1 MKQKFQTVL
10 SKFKEGKERLIAKVE
25 AVNNQPKSSKTS
37 TSNEVELNVELK
49 KQIIRNAIKD
59 AEKNDGIL
67 TFPDGVGNV
76 IPDCAFMGN
85 TFIRKVVI
93 PKSIEKIGI
102 GAFSG
107 CYNLEE
113 VTLQAEKLFISDEA
127 FKETNVL
134 KIVVKDAYIG
144 KSAFENSN
152 IRTFQTNGNCI
163 FEDYA
168 FANSEIEKVICKGG
182 IISIGEGC
190 FYNCKNLVDFCCT
203 KNLESIGREAFA
215 ECTSLEKIAF
225 LEKSLVTSLEKKTF
239 YKCVNLEEIRLCK
252 ITGVGESCF
261 EGCKKLGVNDPN
273 LFPER
278 IRNIGKA
285 AFKGCSGIEVM
296 NLEQCK
302 VIETEAFYGCVKLKY
317 VSMDLIETIKDSA
330 FAYSAIEKLYC
341 TNIALIGTNTFR
353 ECYNLKS
360 VYFGKN
366 VTKIGKSCFKGAKK
380 LTDVGIESSKL
391 TEIPDN
397 IFESCTELK
406 CVQFNAEKIAK
417 IGRCAFREC
426 ISLYSINEFKEVTQ
440 ILEQSFYR
448 CSMLNAFNFYK
459 VEYIGE
465 RAFEGTAISE
475 VCLKETTANIGNNAF
490 ANCQNLKKVTIKS
503 GSNFGANAFET
514 MAETEIKIK

>member
-1 MKQKFQTVL
+1 M
-10 SKFKEGKERLIAKVE
+10 SKFKEGKERLIAKAE
-25 AVNNQPKSSKTS
+25 FINNQQKNSKNNT
-37 TSNEVELNVELK
+37 TKEVELNVELK
-49 KQIIRNAIKD
+49 KQIIRNAIKE

-93 PKSIEKIGI
+93 PKGIEKIGI
-102 GAFSG
+102 GAFAG

-113 VTLQAEKLFISDEA
+113 VTLQAEKIYISDEA
-127 FKETNVL
+127 FKGTNVL
-134 KIVVKDAYIG
+134 KIVVKDAYVG

-168 FANSEIEKVICKGG
+168 FANSEVEKVVCKGG
-182 IISIGEGC
+182 IVSIGEGC
-190 FYNCKNLVDFCCT
+190 FYNCKNLTDFCCT
-203 KNLESIGREAFA
+203 KNLETIGREAFA
-215 ECTSLEKIAF
+215 ECTSLENIAF
-225 LEKSLVTSLEKKTF
+225 LEKSMVTFLDKKTF
-239 YKCVNLEEIRLCK
+239 YNCAKLEEIRLCK
-252 ITGVGESCF
+252 ITEVGESCF

-278 IRNIGKA
+278 ISKIGKS
-285 AFKGCSGIEVM
+285 AFKGCSGIEAM
-296 NLEQCK
+296 DLRQCK
-302 VIETEAFYGCVKLKY
+302 VIETEAFYGCTKLKY
-317 VSMDLIETIKDSA
+317 VSMDLIENIKDAA

-341 TNIALIGTNTFR
+341 TNIVLIGANSFR

-360 VYFGKN
+360 VYFGTR
-366 VTKIGKSCFKGAKK
+366 VAKIGKSCFKGSKK
-380 LTDVGIESSKL
+380 LTEVGIESNRL

-397 IFESCTELK
+397 VFESCSELK
-406 CVQFNAEKIAK
+406 CVQFNSEKIEK

-426 ISLYSINEFKEVTQ
+426 ISLSSINEFNGVTQ

-448 CSMLNAFNFYK
+448 CGMLNAFNFYK

-475 VCLKETTANIGNNAF
+475 VSLNNIANIGNNAF
-490 ANCQNLKKVTIKS
+490 AHCQNLKKVIIKS
-503 GSNFGANAFET
+503 GSSIGANAFET
-514 MAETEIKIK
+514 MEETEIKIK